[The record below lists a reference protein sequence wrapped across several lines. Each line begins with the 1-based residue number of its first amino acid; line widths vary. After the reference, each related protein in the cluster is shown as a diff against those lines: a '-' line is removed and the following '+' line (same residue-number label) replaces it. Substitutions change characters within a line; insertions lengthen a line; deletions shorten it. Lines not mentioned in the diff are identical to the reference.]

1 MKTIQLTVLLA
12 AFGVF
17 MGLATVSGM
26 PKSKKSETA
35 QIQQIL
41 QTVDFGK
48 FVSNETKFQI
58 SFFVNAKN
66 EIIVTATNNDA
77 LDEIIK
83 NSLNYH
89 KIGVENLEYN
99 QIYTLPVHIK
109 ILKHA

>member
-1 MKTIQLTVLLA
+1 MRTFQLTLLLA

-17 MGLATVSGM
+17 MGLATASGM

-41 QTVDFGK
+41 QTVDFRQY
-48 FVSNETKFQI
+48 VSSETKLQV

-66 EIIVTATNNDA
+66 EIIVTATNNNV
-77 LDEIIK
+77 LDEVIK
-83 NSLNYH
+83 NALNYH
-89 KIGVENLEYN
+89 KIGIENLEYN

-109 ILKHA
+109 IQKHA